1 VGSTSS
7 GTIGAYNA
15 KTGKLIN
22 ASFFTGLTTPW
33 QIAILDDK
41 LFVTNGGT
49 GRVGEYNAKT
59 GKVINAA
66 FISVPSEPVGI
77 AVKAQSK

>member
-1 VGSTSS
+1 
-7 GTIGAYNA
+7 
-15 KTGKLIN
+15 
-22 ASFFTGLTTPW
+22 
-33 QIAILDDK
+33 
-41 LFVTNGGT
+41 VTNGGT